1 MPKERRNLLR
11 KELKKRDFKLKL
23 MQLLRRKERLKQLR

>member
-1 MPKERRNLLR
+1 MPKERRNLLL